1 MTDKRLV
8 VTGIVALV
16 FTVPVLVQPLRDGNL
31 HRARPRPNRPAP
43 STHCVLVEL
52 PIGAAFALFAA
63 GLIVYGLFKG

>member
-16 FTVPVLVQPLRDGNL
+16 FTVPVLVQPLRDGI
-31 HRARPRPNRPAP
+31 
-43 STHCVLVEL
+43 C
-52 PIGAAFALFAA
+52 IGAAFALFAA